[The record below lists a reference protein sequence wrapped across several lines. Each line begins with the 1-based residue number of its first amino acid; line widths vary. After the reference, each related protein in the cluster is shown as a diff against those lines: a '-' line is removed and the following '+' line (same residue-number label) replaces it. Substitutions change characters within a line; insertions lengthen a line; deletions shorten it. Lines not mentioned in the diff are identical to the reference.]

1 MIELQF
7 INKLLQEGSLTL
19 AKQNNITEDYFNTY
33 TDEYEFIQ
41 NHYEE
46 YGTMPDPTTVL
57 DKFPDF
63 ELIEVQES
71 DRYLV
76 EEMNERYL
84 FTKMTPFIRKLAE
97 LTEEDSRQAIT
108 YLKQEMKNFNNL
120 VTYKEGEDLIEDSEK
135 RLQEFKEKLDGK
147 ELTGISTGIKE
158 LDEITYGWQPEDF
171 VSIIAR
177 TSQGKTWLLL
187 FFLVKAWQQGKKV
200 LFYNGELPNSVVGY
214 RFDTLNRHFS
224 NTALSK
230 GDKRVERVYE
240 KYIEELKEEETPF
253 IVIKPRDINGK
264 LNSTKLEGLIEKYK
278 PDIIGI
284 DQITLMA
291 DERGSSGQA
300 SYLKY
305 EHITED
311 LYQIA
316 EKYRTP
322 ILAPHQANRNA
333 EKDEEIEDIN
343 DIEVPKISEIY
354 GSDAISHN
362 CRRIITFNKV
372 DKMTKIVLKKNNYGK
387 DNQELLMLWDM
398 DKGLLKPY
406 LKVDKSDGKEE
417 VETINESGV
426 DLF

>member
-33 TDEYEFIQ
+33 KDEYEFIQ
-41 NHYEE
+41 NHYEK

-63 ELIEVQES
+63 ELIEIQES

-230 GDKRVERVYE
+230 GDKGVERVYE

-291 DERGSSGQA
+291 DEKGSSGQA

-333 EKDEEIEDIN
+333 EKDEEIEDID

-387 DNQELLMLWDM
+387 DNQELLMLWSM

-406 LKVDKSDGKEE
+406 LKVDKSEGKEE
-417 VETINESGV
+417 VESINESGV

>member
-19 AKQNNITEDYFNTY
+19 AKQNDITEDYFNTY

-41 NHYEE
+41 NHYKE

-63 ELIEVQES
+63 ELIEIQES

-230 GDKRVERVYE
+230 GDKGVERVYE

-291 DERGSSGQA
+291 DEKGSSGQA

-333 EKDEEIEDIN
+333 EKDEEIEDID

-372 DKMTKIVLKKNNYGK
+372 DKMTKIVVKKNNYGK

-417 VETINESGV
+417 VEAINESGV

>member
-1 MIELQF
+1 MEQC
-7 INKLLQEGSLTL
+7 QTL
-19 AKQNNITEDYFNTY
+19 YK
-33 TDEYEFIQ
+33 
-41 NHYEE
+41 E

-63 ELIEVQES
+63 ELIEIQES
-71 DRYLV
+71 DRYLI

-97 LTEEDSRQAIT
+97 LTEDDSRQAIT

-158 LDEITYGWQPEDF
+158 LDEITYGWQSEDF

-230 GDKRVERVYE
+230 GDKGVERVYE

-278 PDIIGI
+278 PDIVGI

-291 DERGSSGQA
+291 DEKGSSGQA

-333 EKDEEIEDIN
+333 EKDENIEDID

-417 VETINESGV
+417 VESINESGV